1 MAGPAHWGTQP
12 QTRIAE
18 AKEMARQAV
27 KQGSPKGLTALGKA
41 YYEVFTNDL
50 SNKGKHSSQHAEAVP
65 QDKDG
70 RDIQLER
77 ASGDVRLHQSNECPW
92 HRPFLYGRPA
102 HHGMERGSDSRRTNA
117 TPR

>member
-50 SNKGKHSSQHAEAVP
+50 SSKDQHSSQHAEAVP

-70 RDIQLER
+70 RDIRLER

-102 HHGMERGSDSRRTNA
+102 HHWVERGSDSRRTNA